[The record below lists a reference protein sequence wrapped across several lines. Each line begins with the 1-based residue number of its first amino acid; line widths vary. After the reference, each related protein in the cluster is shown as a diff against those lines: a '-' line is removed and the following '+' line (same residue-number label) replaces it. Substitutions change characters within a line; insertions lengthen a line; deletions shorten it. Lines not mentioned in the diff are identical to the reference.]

1 MADRQQL
8 ICSPGVFPLYLVIGD
23 DCPHDLFCV
32 HAAGYFCSNK
42 MFCIGHFFIPRSLC
56 LHFSSLTRSCCI
68 PYLQAFLKPSPA
80 GCWVRFSMHPF
91 PSISRSMPELVDE
104 ARSVSSKSYYIGG
117 VCLTMN
123 ISGWTWE
130 GFCNFWSREI
140 RLVSFFMQGPKV
152 LMNLACVVFFPPP
165 CLLGS
170 SAVRKGCWIGLL
182 GLISRQSFG
191 VICTS
196 FISWFNRTSLQ
207 IVNILE
213 LCCWV

>member
-1 MADRQQL
+1 M
-8 ICSPGVFPLYLVIGD
+8 ICSVSMLQVISAPTKCFVLAIFLYHALFVSISPVWQDPVAFPTFKHSWSHLQLVVE
-23 DCPHDLFCV
+23 CV
-32 HAAGYFCSNK
+32 
-42 MFCIGHFFIPRSLC
+42 L
-56 LHFSSLTRSCCI
+56 
-68 PYLQAFLKPSPA
+68 
-80 GCWVRFSMHPF
+80 FSMRPF
-91 PSISRSMPELVDE
+91 SSISRSMPELVDE

-117 VCLTMN
+117 VCLTMS

-196 FISWFNRTSLQ
+196 FISWFNYSSLQ